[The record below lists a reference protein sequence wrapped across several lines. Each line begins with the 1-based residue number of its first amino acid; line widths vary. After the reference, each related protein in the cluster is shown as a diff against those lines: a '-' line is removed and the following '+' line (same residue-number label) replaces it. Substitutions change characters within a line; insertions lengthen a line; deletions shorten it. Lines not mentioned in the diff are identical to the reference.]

1 MLIKGIDVQRGV
13 TVSTE
18 REFCMV
24 DRQWQ
29 HHGNSDTV
37 TGGQGEAIPR
47 DSDTSITTIS
57 HTYLMWIAHI
67 GAIIQG

>member
-1 MLIKGIDVQRGV
+1 MLIKGIDVQRRV

-18 REFCMV
+18 LEFRMV

-37 TGGQGEAIPR
+37 TGGQGEDIPR

-57 HTYLMWIAHI
+57 HTYLMWIVHI
-67 GAIIQG
+67 AAIIQG